1 MANAELYLV
10 QSSKGRQ
17 GVRQIAAVT
26 DRVRLEADLAE
37 MRNLA
42 LSLGAEDAAVLGRDE
57 IVLDPKA
64 SGGADAVKTYTSAHW
79 PLAYPNDSA
88 AEAIKA
94 FSSAIFFRVKTPA
107 DMPDLDHGPITEK
120 GYRRLYEKLNLIT
133 TQVESSAFYK
143 GYQLTL
149 GFGAG
154 NCRAIYCHKEKRCMA
169 AIKGRTCRHP
179 YKARPSAIA
188 MGLDVEAM
196 ARALEWDFW
205 NDETGPLLAGMVFVD

>member
-1 MANAELYLV
+1 MARAELYLV

-17 GVRQIAAVT
+17 GVRQISAVN
-26 DRVRLEADLAE
+26 DEKRLALDLAE

-42 LSLGAEDAAVLGRDE
+42 LSMGADDAAILGPDD
-57 IVLDPKA
+57 IVLDPDS

-79 PLAYPNDSA
+79 PIGYPNDSVA
-88 AEAIKA
+88 DAVRA
-94 FSSAIFFRVKTPA
+94 FSSAVFFRLKTPA
-107 DMPDLDHGPITEK
+107 DMPDHGQGLITEP
-120 GYRRLYEKLNLIT
+120 GYRKLYEKLNFIT

-169 AIKGRTCRHP
+169 VIKGRTCRHP

-188 MGLDVEAM
+188 MGLDVESM
-196 ARALEWDFW
+196 AKALGWEFW
-205 NDETGPLLAGMVFVD
+205 NEETGPLLAGIIFVD